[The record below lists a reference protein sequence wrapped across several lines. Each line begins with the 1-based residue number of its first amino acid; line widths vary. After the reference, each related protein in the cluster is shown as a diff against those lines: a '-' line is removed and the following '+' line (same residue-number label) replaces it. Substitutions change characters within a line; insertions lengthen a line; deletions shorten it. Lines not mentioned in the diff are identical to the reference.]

1 MTQRADFEQIRNE
14 RLARRLD
21 LTEVRLGE
29 ALSRIERLEEVLTTL
44 ARIKRVEEVVLQW
57 YRVAPSSIRKDIE
70 ARIKSLESLEA

>member
-29 ALSRIERLEEVLTTL
+29 ALSRIERLEEV
-44 ARIKRVEEVVLQW
+44 VLQW

>member
-44 ARIKRVEEVVLQW
+44 ARIK
-57 YRVAPSSIRKDIE
+57 
-70 ARIKSLESLEA
+70 SLESLEA